1 MPAVSAFPN
10 NATGGLASWQCRKLD
25 RYIEDHLEDPLR
37 LTDLARE
44 LGLSPSHFARAFRQ
58 SAGTTPHAHVVAL
71 RLRRARALLLGSEQ
85 SLGQIAVGC
94 GFTDQAHLTR
104 LFRLRFGEPPG
115 AWRRRRTDSRH
126 GTQKLTAPHAC

>member
-10 NATGGLASWQCRKLD
+10 DATGGLASWQRRKLD
-25 RYIEDHLEDPLR
+25 RYIERHLDDALR

-58 SAGTTPHAHVVAL
+58 STGTTPHAHVVAL
-71 RLRRARALLLGSEQ
+71 RLRHARELMLCSDQ

-115 AWRRRRTDSRH
+115 AWRRRRTEPTP
-126 GTQKLTAPHAC
+126 GPQKLTAHHAS